1 MKTVSG
7 FIDAMKPAIS
17 RVDCLLMPV
26 VRHDWTALVT
36 QLRLLPRPCDKM
48 ASPTLVL
55 SLDAEWLEE
64 EKAYLHRVVNDSGV
78 SRFFSQVEFFSCR
91 IPPGESV
98 YLRHRPKQKGV
109 PILKYGWKS
118 GPNIQFF
125 RSVEFVTQTMPH
137 VCSLLVM
144 ETDLIPLEIG
154 WLDRL
159 NTELAV
165 LGDSLLSGARYQGKT
180 DQSKRLKNHIN
191 GNAVL
196 NLSHPDFKEFFAAW
210 EDLLIGCMPLA
221 PENPYDVIIEW
232 ALSQKRSL
240 KGTTMR
246 SLVEVMERLYLPG
259 KRYLD
264 SIVNLGGPHEALAG
278 YHFSVDETLSRFPD
292 MALLH
297 CRAALPY
304 VGQLRDR
311 KSGMGSCIGN
321 DLADTGDEEASRMSI
336 IAQSVLVNANRGPE
350 TLSTLARMY
359 ARNIVSDAAG
369 FERQLSKSKALR
381 KVLSLTLN
389 GADIGSRRQ
398 LLGSMLQHE
407 LIL

>member
-1 MKTVSG
+1 
-7 FIDAMKPAIS
+7 
-17 RVDCLLMPV
+17 
-26 VRHDWTALVT
+26 
-36 QLRLLPRPCDKM
+36 
-48 ASPTLVL
+48 
-55 SLDAEWLEE
+55 
-64 EKAYLHRVVNDSGV
+64 
-78 SRFFSQVEFFSCR
+78 
-91 IPPGESV
+91 
-98 YLRHRPKQKGV
+98 
-109 PILKYGWKS
+109 
-118 GPNIQFF
+118 
-125 RSVEFVTQTMPH
+125 
-137 VCSLLVM
+137 
-144 ETDLIPLEIG
+144 
-154 WLDRL
+154 
-159 NTELAV
+159 
-165 LGDSLLSGARYQGKT
+165 
-180 DQSKRLKNHIN
+180 LKNHIN

-232 ALSQKRSL
+232 ALSQKRSI

-292 MALLH
+292 MVLLH
-297 CRAALPY
+297 CKAALPY

-311 KSGMGSCIGN
+311 KAGMGSCIGN

-336 IAQSVLVNANRGPE
+336 IAQSVLANQNRSPE

-381 KVLSLTLN
+381 NVLSLTLN

-398 LLGSMLQHE
+398 LLGSMLQYE